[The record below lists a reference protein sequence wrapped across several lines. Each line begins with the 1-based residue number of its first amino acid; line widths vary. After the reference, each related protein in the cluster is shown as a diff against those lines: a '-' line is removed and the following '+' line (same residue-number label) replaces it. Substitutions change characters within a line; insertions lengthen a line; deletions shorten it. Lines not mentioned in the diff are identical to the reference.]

1 MLKARAE
8 ACKAEYEAE
17 VAEAMTA
24 HYPQSKA
31 GTTSQGTN
39 IINQA
44 LTTTPMGAAIPPPTH
59 PTVAEALHQ
68 QSLALGIAPDPPGQV
83 PLAPAAPVPA
93 LAPPVTLP
101 APVGASP
108 GPPGDAEALH
118 QQSLALGMPAD
129 PQGQVPLAPAPLV
142 PAIAALAPL
151 VTTLPAPV
159 GAGPGPPGVTEVMHQ
174 QSLALRITLPDP
186 QGQVPFAPMPL
197 DPSAIAA
204 FAPPVTALPAP
215 GGANPGPP
223 GVQQSLA
230 LGITPDPQGQAALA
244 PATAALVPPPV
255 RASPGPQEQTALAAA
270 GSASTAAAAAATA
283 TTQPVAIVSPQAA
296 IQPPAL
302 GLISAPLQLPE
313 PVVCPAVHQPGH
325 GEGPAEDSLS
335 SGGSSVSISSQE

>member
-17 VAEAMTA
+17 VAEALTA

-118 QQSLALGMPAD
+118 QQSLALG
-129 PQGQVPLAPAPLV
+129 
-142 PAIAALAPL
+142 
-151 VTTLPAPV
+151 
-159 GAGPGPPGVTEVMHQ
+159 
-174 QSLALRITLPDP
+174 ITLPDP

-197 DPSAIAA
+197 DPSGIAA
-204 FAPPVTALPAP
+204 FAPPV
-215 GGANPGPP
+215 
-223 GVQQSLA
+223 
-230 LGITPDPQGQAALA
+230 
-244 PATAALVPPPV
+244 
-255 RASPGPQEQTALAAA
+255 
-270 GSASTAAAAAATA
+270 
-283 TTQPVAIVSPQAA
+283 
-296 IQPPAL
+296 QPPAL
-302 GLISAPLQLPE
+302 GLISAPLQLAE

-335 SGGSSVSISSQE
+335 PGGSSVSISSQE